1 MIFYQHTDRVTPDRG
16 FRARADRPLALLRHC
31 PVYEPTRLCCQP
43 DLAAAVGVR
52 KLWVK
57 DESQRMGLGSFK
69 ALGGAFAVVQMISD
83 AAGGAG
89 IRTPAARATAAAMT
103 FVTASAGNHGLS
115 LAAGAHLFGASA
127 CIVLSASVPESF
139 ADRIR
144 RAGGDV
150 YRAGDT
156 YEESVASAEYLARTN
171 GWLLLADGSWPGYT
185 ERPALVMEGY
195 TVIAEECRQ
204 SFEQENAWP
213 SQVVLQAGVGGM
225 AAALA
230 GHIRDAW
237 AVQPNITVV
246 EPDRAACLQESAR
259 AGKLTRATGALSNMG
274 RLDCKD
280 ASLLAYESLR
290 GDADTF
296 VSISDHEATIAA
308 DRLRVVGH
316 PTTPSG
322 AAGFAALAH
331 LDLSDQDRCLIILSE
346 GPEDLL

>member
-1 MIFYQHTDRVTPDRG
+1 MIFHQPADRVAPKRG
-16 FRARADRPLALLRHC
+16 FRTRADRPLALLRQC
-31 PVYEPTRLCCQP
+31 PVYEPTELCSLP
-43 DLAAAVGVR
+43 ALAAAVGVR
-52 KLWVK
+52 TLWVK

-83 AAGGAG
+83 AAGGADL
-89 IRTPAARATAAAMT
+89 RTPAARATAAAMT

-115 LAAGAHLFGASA
+115 LAAGAHVFGASS

-144 RAGGDV
+144 QAGGDV
-150 YRAGDT
+150 CRAGDT
-156 YEESVASAEYLARTN
+156 YEESVATAEDLARTN

-204 SFEQENAWP
+204 AFEREDSWP
-213 SQVVLQAGVGGM
+213 SHVVLQAGVGGL
-225 AAALA
+225 AAAVA
-230 GHIRDAW
+230 GHIRETW
-237 AVQPNITVV
+237 ADQPIITVV
-246 EPDRAACLQESAR
+246 EPDRAVCLQESVR

-280 ASLLAYESLR
+280 ASLLAFESLR

-296 VSISDHEATIAA
+296 VSISDHEATMAA
-308 DRLRVVGH
+308 ERLREAGH

-322 AAGFAALAH
+322 AAGYAALPH
-331 LDLSDQDRCLIILSE
+331 LGLTDQDRCLIILSE
-346 GPEDLL
+346 GPEDLQ